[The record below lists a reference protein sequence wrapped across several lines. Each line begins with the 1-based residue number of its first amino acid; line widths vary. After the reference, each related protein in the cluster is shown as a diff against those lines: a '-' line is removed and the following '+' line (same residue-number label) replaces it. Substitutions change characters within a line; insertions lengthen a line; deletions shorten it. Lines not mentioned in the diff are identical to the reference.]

1 MGTLE
6 MSELSAAFQSN
17 SRLLKAAI
25 EGLEKSLL
33 NATEHALK
41 RSMAMVEH
49 AIHEELGARG
59 NPSLSH
65 VGSRRGS
72 TTLKKKGDSTKNWLL
87 SHTRHGSSG
96 HEDSATRRS
105 SRENTRQGYEVTAKA
120 SKDSNTSD
128 ADRANSPKQ
137 EEDGTGSAQV
147 EAIGERITRSRRRI
161 NTQELPRPMSRRAA
175 RNSLANNA
183 FRFSAFQD

>member
-1 MGTLE
+1 M
-6 MSELSAAFQSN
+6 
-17 SRLLKAAI
+17 
-25 EGLEKSLL
+25 
-33 NATEHALK
+33 
-41 RSMAMVEH
+41 
-49 AIHEELGARG
+49 
-59 NPSLSH
+59 
-65 VGSRRGS
+65 
-72 TTLKKKGDSTKNWLL
+72 GDSTKNWLL

-161 NTQELPRPMSRRAA
+161 NTQELPRPMMMLTTAMLAMLTAQHPHPLPHHQHPHGALRWCGPSVERRPIGIPMLLRTTAGPKQSFA
-175 RNSLANNA
+175 RTSGRRMKLAFLTLKA
-183 FRFSAFQD
+183 TGPSCRSCRYLEGQV